1 MAPPPDPSSTMALPP
16 ASNLELRVYESLGL
30 DAAIGKSCV
39 QQQKQLAATAPAR
52 RRAKPA
58 AAHKPSLSKPRDAA
72 TRDDM
77 ATLRLAERELQAA
90 RRREA
95 TAARDRDALAEQL
108 EAARA
113 KARANALEKAA
124 MPRVPERPRARRV
137 EANEAPAKLS
147 AAQAQALDLRMRR
160 RWPLCELAALR
171 RRARCPLPLQT
182 SVSLHA
188 RRARVRR
195 GSLSLACVTNP
206 PRTASPRRRPAPQRR
221 PSPASGGARPR
232 SPRRRPEANRRPPPT
247 PR

>member
-1 MAPPPDPSSTMALPP
+1 MLPAAKRVEAAESAAAALQDELAAKISPLAPPDPSSTLALPP

-58 AAHKPSLSKPRDAA
+58 AAHKPSQSKPRDAA

-95 TAARDRDALAEQL
+95 TAARDRDALADQL

-137 EANEAPAKLS
+137 EAVEAPAKLS
-147 AAQAQALDLRMRR
+147 TAQAQALDLRMRR
-160 RWPLCELAALR
+160 EMAALR
-171 RRARCPLPLQT
+171 VGGPPPPRANAASKPRYLYTLDAHEFAEV
-182 SVSLHA
+182 VSL
-188 RRARVRR
+188 
-195 GSLSLACVTNP
+195 
-206 PRTASPRRRPAPQRR
+206 
-221 PSPASGGARPR
+221 
-232 SPRRRPEANRRPPPT
+232 
-247 PR
+247 

>member
-1 MAPPPDPSSTMALPP
+1 MIDPSSTQALPSESAFHP
-16 ASNLELRVYESLGL
+16 EMRIYEALGL
-30 DAAIGKSCV
+30 ADAIGKSCV

-58 AAHKPSLSKPRDAA
+58 AAHKPSQSKPRDAA

-95 TAARDRDALAEQL
+95 TAARDRDALADQL

-137 EANEAPAKLS
+137 EAVEAPAKLS
-147 AAQAQALDLRMRR
+147 TAQAQALDLRMRR
-160 RWPLCELAALR
+160 EMAALR
-171 RRARCPLPLQT
+171 VGGPPPPRAMPAAAAKPRYLYTLDAREFAEV
-182 SVSLHA
+182 VSL
-188 RRARVRR
+188 
-195 GSLSLACVTNP
+195 
-206 PRTASPRRRPAPQRR
+206 
-221 PSPASGGARPR
+221 
-232 SPRRRPEANRRPPPT
+232 
-247 PR
+247 